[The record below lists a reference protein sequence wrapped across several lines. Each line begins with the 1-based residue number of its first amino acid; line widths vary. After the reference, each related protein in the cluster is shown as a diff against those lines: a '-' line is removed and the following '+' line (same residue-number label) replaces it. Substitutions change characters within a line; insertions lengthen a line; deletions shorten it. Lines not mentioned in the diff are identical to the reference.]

1 MRHPQLLVYEGDGRL
16 AELFRPLAQA
26 KEHRWALRE
35 PRQLDEC
42 LEMLRGGGRGVL
54 LIKVGRD
61 LQREL
66 TLLEQVGW
74 LFPETATV
82 VVGDSDHAALAG
94 LAWDLGAYYVL
105 VPPLSR
111 ERLFEIVLGAM
122 NVGTPS
128 PR

>member
-16 AELFRPLAQA
+16 AELLRPTA

-35 PRQLDEC
+35 PRQLGEC
-42 LEMLRGGGRGVL
+42 LGLLRNGPGVL
-54 LIKVGRD
+54 VLKVGRD
-61 LQREL
+61 LEREL

-74 LFPETATV
+74 LFPETSTV

-94 LAWDLGAYYVL
+94 LAWDLGAHYVL
-105 VPPLSR
+105 VSPHSG

-122 NVGTPS
+122 NTDG
-128 PR
+128 

>member
-16 AELFRPLAQA
+16 AELFRPIAKA
-26 KEHRWALRE
+26 KEHHWALRE
-35 PRQLDEC
+35 PRQPEEC
-42 LEMLRGGGRGVL
+42 LGLLRGGGTGVL

-61 LQREL
+61 LEREL

-94 LAWDLGAYYVL
+94 LAWDLGAHYVL
-105 VPPLSR
+105 VSPYSLD
-111 ERLFEIVLGAM
+111 RLLEVVLGAM
-122 NVGTPS
+122 SQDG
-128 PR
+128 